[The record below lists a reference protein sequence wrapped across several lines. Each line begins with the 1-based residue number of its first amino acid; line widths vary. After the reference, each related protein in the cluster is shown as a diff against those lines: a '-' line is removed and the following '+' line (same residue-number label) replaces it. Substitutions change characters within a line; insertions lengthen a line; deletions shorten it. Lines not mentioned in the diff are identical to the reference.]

1 MFFSALSAPL
11 RLRFINKGVH
21 SVIGVLLIDKA
32 KGPTSHDVVQA
43 VRSITGQ
50 RRCGHTGTLDPFA
63 TGLLPICLG
72 RATRLARFI
81 TGAVKTY
88 RGLVRFGF
96 ATDTYDA
103 TGRSVGPTLEA
114 DLEPDQLREALKGF
128 VGTQEQVPP
137 PFAAKKIG
145 GERMYRLARAGI
157 AFQPRPVTVVIRR
170 IDLLSTEKERAWL
183 EVEAESGTYIRS
195 LAHDLGQKLGLGAHL
210 EELRRTRVGPFSV
223 EQALSLEALREPGR
237 PETALLGPS
246 EALSEFPALNVGVEG
261 AERVKHGRSVRASEG
276 IDMPPELKAGQP
288 CRMLGPEGVFLAV
301 GMPDEEIQSIRP
313 VVVLGN

>member
-1 MFFSALSAPL
+1 M
-11 RLRFINKGVH
+11 
-21 SVIGVLLIDKA
+21 IGVLLIDKP

-43 VRSITGQ
+43 VRAITGQ

-81 TGAVKTY
+81 TGAVKSY
-88 RGLVRFGF
+88 RALVRFGF

-103 TGRSVGPTLEA
+103 TGRFVGPA
-114 DLEPDQLREALKGF
+114 VDVDLEPDRLRAVLGCF
-128 VGTQEQVPP
+128 VGAQEQIPP
-137 PFAAKKIG
+137 PFAAKKIR

-170 IDLLSTEKERAWL
+170 IELLSTEKERAWL

-210 EELRRTRVGPFSV
+210 EELRRTRVGPFAV
-223 EQALSLEALREPGR
+223 EQALSLEALGEPGR
-237 PETALLGPS
+237 LETALLGPS
-246 EALSEFPALNVGVEG
+246 EALSELPALRVGVEE
-261 AERVKHGRSVRASEG
+261 AERVKHGRPVRASEG
-276 IDMPPELKAGQP
+276 IDVPSELQAGQP
-288 CRMLGPEGVFLAV
+288 CRMLGPEDVFLAV
-301 GMPDEEIQSIRP
+301 GIADEGIQQIRP

>member
-1 MFFSALSAPL
+1 M
-11 RLRFINKGVH
+11 
-21 SVIGVLLIDKA
+21 IGVLLIDKA
-32 KGPTSHDVVQA
+32 KGPTSHDVVQG

-81 TGAVKTY
+81 TGAVKSY
-88 RGLVRFGF
+88 RALVRFGF
-96 ATDTYDA
+96 ATDTYDV
-103 TGRSVGPTLEA
+103 TGRPMSSAVEV
-114 DLEPDQLREALKGF
+114 DLEPDRLRTVLDGF

-137 PFAAKKIG
+137 PFAAKKIR

-157 AFQPRPVTVVIRR
+157 AIEPRPVTVVIRR
-170 IDLLSTEKERAWL
+170 IELLSMEKERAWL

-210 EELRRTRVGPFSV
+210 EELRRTRVGPFLV
-223 EQALSLEALREPGR
+223 EQALSLETLREPGR
-237 PETALLGPS
+237 LKSALLGPS
-246 EALSEFPALNVGVEG
+246 EALSEFPALHLGEEE
-261 AERVKHGRSVRASEG
+261 AERVKHGRAVSVSDRIVVPA
-276 IDMPPELKAGQP
+276 ELQAGQP

-301 GMPDEEIQSIRP
+301 GMADESIQSIRP
-313 VVVLGN
+313 VVVLGDSK